1 MLPALVI
8 ASSTIWASACFVA
21 EGDGRIDETCLLQ
34 SYVMPK
40 FSKRQPLKQETF
52 NDASPLH
59 ESNHFGH
66 GGQYSLLSTVAS
78 SSEYS
83 TRRSRTL
90 DETTQIMIGLLVIVM
105 VAGIIALAFALHSSK
120 DDDYSPHQDVEDFK
134 HDQYADYGGY
144 VERTSSRH
152 DTADSAMKLNSAL
165 VVPRTGEMVYHLPD
179 ISQQRKSLEAYT
191 VLGKHG
197 KPALGVIVKEGG
209 DDPGVLLHGP
219 ESSGGAGAPL
229 AFITTHPEALRM
241 GQLRIA
247 QPSPDHPT
255 GKLFGTLEPDGEA
268 FKVICQDQVVLWI
281 QGSSKGFTITTGLR
295 GSGRAVGTAARTG
308 DSMELHL
315 QGGADSALVVICVLV
330 VMQLSAS
337 T

>member
-1 MLPALVI
+1 M
-8 ASSTIWASACFVA
+8 
-21 EGDGRIDETCLLQ
+21 DDRIDATCLLQ
-34 SYVMPK
+34 SYISPK
-40 FSKRQPLKQETF
+40 FSKEKVLNQEMVNEAFTF
-52 NDASPLH
+52 PPH
-59 ESNHFGH
+59 QSNHFAAPPL
-66 GGQYSLLSTVAS
+66 SLLAS

-83 TRRSRTL
+83 TRRSRSL
-90 DETTQIMIGLLVIVM
+90 DESTQIMIGLLLIVM
-105 VAGIIALAFALHSSK
+105 VASIIGLAFVMHSSK
-120 DDDYSPHQDVEDFK
+120 DDEYSPHRDAYESFEDFK
-134 HDQYADYGGY
+134 HNQYGQSGGGSLRGY
-144 VERTSSRH
+144 DGS
-152 DTADSAMKLNSAL
+152 DSAMMLNSAL
-165 VVPRTGEMVYHLPD
+165 VVPQTGEMVYYLPD

-191 VLGKHG
+191 VLDKNG

-229 AFITTHPEALRM
+229 AFITTHPEALRR

-255 GKLFGTLEPDGEA
+255 GKLFGTLEPDSEA

-281 QGSSKGFTITTGLR
+281 QGSSQGFTATTGLK
-295 GSGRAVGTAARTG
+295 GSGKVVGTAARIG
-308 DSMELHL
+308 DGVELHL
-315 QGGADSALVVICVLV
+315 QGGADSALVVISVLV